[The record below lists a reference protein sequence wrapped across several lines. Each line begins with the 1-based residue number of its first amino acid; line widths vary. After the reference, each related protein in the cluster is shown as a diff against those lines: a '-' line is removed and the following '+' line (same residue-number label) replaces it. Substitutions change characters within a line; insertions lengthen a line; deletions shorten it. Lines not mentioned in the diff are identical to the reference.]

1 MEKNRTK
8 IRINGIEYTIAGYE
22 TEEYMQKVAKYV
34 DNKMNEIKQK
44 CFSLDSAMIAVLTA
58 VNIADDNL
66 KLYDR
71 VDDLEKEVEE
81 LKAQLEAKNVQN
93 NHNNHQNNRRNH

>member
-8 IRINGIEYTIAGYE
+8 IKIGGIEYTIAGYE
-22 TEEYMQKVAKYV
+22 TEEYMQKVATYV
-34 DNKMNEIKQK
+34 DKKMNEIRQK

-58 VNIADDNL
+58 VNIADENL

-71 VDDLEKEVEE
+71 ADELEKEIAA
-81 LKAQLEAKNVQN
+81 LKEQIKESE
-93 NHNNHQNNRRNH
+93 NRNRKG